1 MSAEII
7 VDQINFLADRV
18 DRNVAYF
25 TEFFAA
31 DVIMTGRDCCKSV
44 FPSSFSIIISPEL
57 HYKGF
62 SGLLH
67 VHGEQTG
74 YYGRFV
80 VSFVSDSPDRISKNA
95 GIRK

>member
-31 DVIMTGRDCCKSV
+31 DVIMTGRDLLQKC
-44 FPSSFSIIISPEL
+44 FS
-57 HYKGF
+57 K
-62 SGLLH
+62 
-67 VHGEQTG
+67 
-74 YYGRFV
+74 FV
-80 VSFVSDSPDRISKNA
+80 
-95 GIRK
+95 